1 MIRRGAKVQG
11 VGGGT
16 KIDLSTLANLL
27 YVDCRIYRH
36 IVFAFRHASD
46 PMNTAGLTIRGS
58 KNVEMGTL
66 MSLAIYFQAGTI
78 LKALPMLFVA
88 SRTSEV
94 KM

>member
-27 YVDCRIYRH
+27 YVDCRY